1 MVELLKP
8 LRGGFLRLFGCG
20 WFIREFL
27 MGNGPYESPMIDPDI
42 GAPQA
47 AIFYYYKMALR
58 KITAIDRA
66 TRKEEKQAERE
77 KRPISPDRI
86 DNLAKQYLARMPYKA
101 RGCRYHSFVTYLS
114 TLQRLDWVEP
124 TGQEEPS
131 AFQDNYPPG
140 PPRRYYRL
148 TKGGRE
154 ANDAVWANPHLALY
168 GRGWV

>member
-1 MVELLKP
+1 
-8 LRGGFLRLFGCG
+8 
-20 WFIREFL
+20 
-27 MGNGPYESPMIDPDI
+27 MGNGPYESPIIDPDV

-47 AIFYYYKMALR
+47 SIFYYYKMALR
-58 KITAIDRA
+58 KINAIDRA
-66 TRKEEKQAERE
+66 TRKEEKQAKRE
-77 KRPISPDRI
+77 KRSISPDRI

-101 RGCRYHSFVTYLS
+101 CGCRYHSFVTYFS

-148 TKGGRE
+148 TEAGRG
-154 ANDAVWANPHLALY
+154 ASDAAWANPHLALY